1 MLVLSAVSL
10 TMTANQDIVIRQAI
24 VEDLPQ
30 IADFRWRL
38 KTGDAAEFDAVQR
51 AAFVSAFVT
60 EQSQSR
66 NFSHWVA
73 ELDCQLVAIMSIG
86 RVPKLPSP
94 DQRSAALGYL
104 TNCYTLPAFRRL
116 GIGSRLLAVIITWA
130 RAQEYELLLVWPSDP
145 SYAFYGRSG
154 FRKCD
159 DPLILDLQSH

>member
-1 MLVLSAVSL
+1 VA
-10 TMTANQDIVIRQAI
+10 
-24 VEDLPQ
+24 
-30 IADFRWRL
+30 L
-38 KTGDAAEFDAVQR
+38 KDGDAAEFDAVQR